1 MNEPN
6 IQWATEL
13 LRATAALSISAL
25 IVAALAKL
33 LKIASPSAHR
43 LASCLVLL
51 QGWLIVHPTLELPW
65 GEPAPGTVQAVD
77 GRRQAIATKQ
87 TALAIPPAEP
97 VQATATIVNGT
108 NEFDASGVSAKRDL
122 DVSRTAA
129 QSRSQAARPQSRR
142 SWLAAG
148 ARFGLAIW
156 AAGGFAT
163 LALFGVSYWR
173 FMCSVGG
180 WLPAAPEWLDE
191 WRQALAEQPS
201 LRRVDFRVTASV
213 GPLVC
218 WTPSGRRVLVPE
230 DLWRDLNATQRL
242 AVLRHELAHCR
253 HGDLWK
259 SLVVRLL
266 AAPHWFNPLAWRA
279 VRRFDEAAEWACDAL
294 APRTEQERLEYAKV
308 LLRLCRPA
316 RAGWPLAAAAGGRVM
331 TARLARL
338 LSIDGSGDGLCR
350 KMTLAACGVA
360 LVLVACVRVEVV
372 AREAA
377 PPSASEADKGPKGE
391 EPRQKAPPADRK
403 PPAAVDASFLDLLAK
418 LEAKFAVC
426 HIEFLSIPQP
436 ANPDDERASE
446 KQERIE
452 FARDGAGRSFR
463 KAAELTGAVRTR
475 QYDFYTEQNG
485 KRAIGSMQHNWNGL
499 NPPSV
504 SIFAPESYSR
514 HDYDAAPIF
523 GLFPNSKPLS
533 SMLKDQEVNVEI
545 VEGDALLSWAK
556 ISGDFKLRYEV
567 RLSTEHEFMPV
578 RYKYSVNE
586 RSVYDWSVTQW
597 GQADGV
603 WYAAEGELNTPT
615 RSQFKTTRFD
625 LGKRLPEEAMSY
637 AIPDG
642 ARVHDGILNKNYTQ
656 GRPVTKK
663 TKPLAVTVRD
673 VFDQPIEAAKVKVTP
688 YASSRDEAEPAPV
701 EKLSDAKGEARFDA
715 VPDDVLGLTVSQP
728 NMRSATIIL
737 GDGQEIK
744 MYLTPLTTGTV
755 TDIEGRPLQ
764 NAFVHNVTQGFE
776 FSQGLIKRPP
786 TEGRD
791 SAAVAADGR
800 FEYTQDLTLRRLN
813 EPLMLVA
820 YSEEGRRMAIRT
832 VMPQELVKPLIF
844 ELRPAALVT
853 VELALPAGAPEATQI
868 GALWTDP
875 EGRRIAYSPAAMH
888 TDAAT
893 NTLRG
898 EMTGRFP
905 PGKYQLRIGGTA
917 ETESSVVDFVV
928 RPTQTEVSLGEIPL
942 QPSKFAALRGQ
953 PAPELAGKP
962 MPPTVFKPLAELR
975 GQVVVLNFWNWH
987 GDKLNDHPEQTP
999 FFMLPARFK
1008 DQAVYWIAIHDARV
1022 NDPAAL
1028 AAKVAAMRKALWGDG
1043 PARFTSL
1050 IDDSEPIPMPEEAA
1064 ERTATTG
1071 FVPGATRSVTRERYG
1086 IYELVLIDPQ
1096 GRVVGNYSQEE
1107 LEPALRRLLEA
1118 QK

>member
-1 MNEPN
+1 
-6 IQWATEL
+6 
-13 LRATAALSISAL
+13 
-25 IVAALAKL
+25 
-33 LKIASPSAHR
+33 
-43 LASCLVLL
+43 
-51 QGWLIVHPTLELPW
+51 
-65 GEPAPGTVQAVD
+65 
-77 GRRQAIATKQ
+77 
-87 TALAIPPAEP
+87 
-97 VQATATIVNGT
+97 
-108 NEFDASGVSAKRDL
+108 
-122 DVSRTAA
+122 
-129 QSRSQAARPQSRR
+129 
-142 SWLAAG
+142 
-148 ARFGLAIW
+148 
-156 AAGGFAT
+156 
-163 LALFGVSYWR
+163 
-173 FMCSVGG
+173 
-180 WLPAAPEWLDE
+180 
-191 WRQALAEQPS
+191 
-201 LRRVDFRVTASV
+201 
-213 GPLVC
+213 
-218 WTPSGRRVLVPE
+218 
-230 DLWRDLNATQRL
+230 
-242 AVLRHELAHCR
+242 
-253 HGDLWK
+253 
-259 SLVVRLL
+259 
-266 AAPHWFNPLAWRA
+266 
-279 VRRFDEAAEWACDAL
+279 
-294 APRTEQERLEYAKV
+294 
-308 LLRLCRPA
+308 
-316 RAGWPLAAAAGGRVM
+316 
-331 TARLARL
+331 
-338 LSIDGSGDGLCR
+338 
-350 KMTLAACGVA
+350 
-360 LVLVACVRVEVV
+360 
-372 AREAA
+372 
-377 PPSASEADKGPKGE
+377 
-391 EPRQKAPPADRK
+391 
-403 PPAAVDASFLDLLAK
+403 
-418 LEAKFAVC
+418 
-426 HIEFLSIPQP
+426 
-436 ANPDDERASE
+436 
-446 KQERIE
+446 
-452 FARDGAGRSFR
+452 
-463 KAAELTGAVRTR
+463 
-475 QYDFYTEQNG
+475 
-485 KRAIGSMQHNWNGL
+485 
-499 NPPSV
+499 
-504 SIFAPESYSR
+504 
-514 HDYDAAPIF
+514 
-523 GLFPNSKPLS
+523 
-533 SMLKDQEVNVEI
+533 
-545 VEGDALLSWAK
+545 
-556 ISGDFKLRYEV
+556 
-567 RLSTEHEFMPV
+567 
-578 RYKYSVNE
+578 
-586 RSVYDWSVTQW
+586 
-597 GQADGV
+597 
-603 WYAAEGELNTPT
+603 AEGELNTPT

-928 RPTQTEVSLGEIPL
+928 RPTQTEVSLGE
-942 QPSKFAALRGQ
+942 
-953 PAPELAGKP
+953 
-962 MPPTVFKPLAELR
+962 LR

-1043 PARFTSL
+1043 PAPFTSL
-1050 IDDSEPIPMPEEAA
+1050 IDDSEPIPMPEE
-1064 ERTATTG
+1064 
-1071 FVPGATRSVTRERYG
+1071 
-1086 IYELVLIDPQ
+1086 
-1096 GRVVGNYSQEE
+1096 
-1107 LEPALRRLLEA
+1107 
-1118 QK
+1118 

>member
-1 MNEPN
+1 MNGPD
-6 IQWATEL
+6 IQWANEL

-43 LASCLVLL
+43 LACFLVLL

-65 GEPAPGTVQAVD
+65 GEPRPSVARAVD
-77 GRRQAIATKQ
+77 DTR
-87 TALAIPPAEP
+87 LAGAPADP
-97 VQATATIVNGT
+97 ARVTATIVNGT
-108 NEFDASGVSAKRDL
+108 NAFDASPV
-122 DVSRTAA
+122 AA
-129 QSRSQAARPQSRR
+129 EGAPQSRPAQPQSGR
-142 SWLAAG
+142 GWRVVG
-148 ARFGLAIW
+148 VRVGLAIW

-163 LALFGVSYWR
+163 LALLAASYWR
-173 FMCSVGG
+173 FVRRVGG
-180 WLPAAPEWLDE
+180 WLPAAPEWVDE
-191 WRQALAEQPS
+191 WRQALAEQPA
-201 LRRVDFRVTASV
+201 LRRVDFRVTATA

-218 WTPSGRRVLVPE
+218 WTPSGSRVLVPE
-230 DLWRDLNATQRL
+230 DLWRDLNAMQRL

-253 HGDLWK
+253 RGDLWK
-259 SLVVRLL
+259 SLAVRLL

-279 VRRFDEAAEWACDAL
+279 VRRFDDAAEWACDAL

-308 LLRLCRPA
+308 LLRLCRSTP
-316 RAGWPLAAAAGGRVM
+316 AGWPVAAAVGGRAM
-331 TARLARL
+331 TARVGRILSPNGNADAWPRKTALGVCATALIL
-338 LSIDGSGDGLCR
+338 L
-350 KMTLAACGVA
+350 
-360 LVLVACVRVEVV
+360 ACVRVEVV
-372 AREAA
+372 ARAAA
-377 PPSASEADKGPKGE
+377 PPPATDNEDQSPDGE
-391 EPRQKAPPADRK
+391 EPRQKAAPADRK
-403 PPAAVDASFLDLLAK
+403 SPVAVDASFLDLLAR

-426 HIEFLSIPQP
+426 HIEYRSTPQP
-436 ANPDDERASE
+436 ANPDDPPSE

-463 KAAELTGAVRTR
+463 KATETTNGARTR
-475 QYDFYTEQNG
+475 QYDFYTEQDG
-485 KRAIGSMQHNWNGL
+485 KRAVNSMQHNWNGL

-504 SIFAPESYSR
+504 GISAPEPYSR

-545 VEGDALLSWAK
+545 VEGDALLSWTET
-556 ISGDFKLRYEV
+556 SGDFKLRYEV

-586 RSVYDWSVTQW
+586 RSVYDWRITQW
-597 GQADGV
+597 GQAEGV

-637 AIPDG
+637 VIPDG

-663 TKPLAVTVRD
+663 MKPLAVRVRD
-673 VFDQPIEAAKVKVTP
+673 VANRPVAAATVKVTP
-688 YASSRDEAEPAPV
+688 YSSSRDEAEPAPV
-701 EKLSDAKGEARFDA
+701 VKLTDAEGEAHFDA
-715 VPDDVLGLTVSQP
+715 VPDDVLGLNVSQDG
-728 NMRSATIIL
+728 MRPATIIL
-737 GDGQEIK
+737 GDGQEIM

-755 TDIEGRPLQ
+755 ADAAGRPPQ
-764 NAFVHNVTQGFE
+764 NAFVHTVTQGFE
-776 FSQGLIKRPP
+776 MSQGAIKRPP

-791 SAAVAADGR
+791 SAAVAADGS

-813 EPLMLVA
+813 EPLMFVA
-820 YSEEGRRMAIRT
+820 YAEDGRRMAIRA
-832 VMPQELVKPLIF
+832 VMPQELLKPLHF
-844 ELRPAALVT
+844 VLQPAALVA
-853 VELALPAGAPEATQI
+853 VEFELPAGAPAATQI

-875 EGRRIAYSPAAMH
+875 HGRRIAYSQAEMHGDVAAGPR
-888 TDAAT
+888 
-893 NTLRG
+893 RG
-898 EMTGRFP
+898 EMTVRFP
-905 PGKYQLRIGGTA
+905 PGKYQLRMSGTA

-928 RPTQTEVSLGEIPL
+928 RPTQTEVSLGAISL

-962 MPPTVFKPLAELR
+962 MPPSELKPLSALR
-975 GQVVVLNFWNWH
+975 GQVVVLNFWRWA

-999 FFMLPARFK
+999 FFILPAQFK
-1008 DQAVYWIAIHDARV
+1008 DRPVYWIAIHDHHV
-1022 NDPAAL
+1022 HDPEAL
-1028 AAKVAAMRKALWGDG
+1028 AAKVAGIRKSLWGEG
-1043 PARFTSL
+1043 RAPFMSL
-1050 IDDSEPIPMPEEAA
+1050 IDDSEPVPMPEDAA
-1064 ERTATTG
+1064 ERTATSG
-1071 FVPGATRSVTRERYG
+1071 WEPGSTRSVTRARYG
-1086 IYELVLIDPQ
+1086 VYELVLIDGE

-1107 LEPALRRLLEA
+1107 LEPALRRLLAA